1 VRHSFRVWSVIVAT
15 SVGVGLGFV
24 GSFVGSFVGGSVGG
38 SVGSFAQAK
47 SKGAPAAAAAG
58 PKKDVNACGCYK
70 DGAGACFCGKKGKC
84 ACPGDCEPKGCEEKR
99 NKEIEKEVAAETK
112 KAHEADKKQRQ
123 ASRNSDAK
131 APKPKPKPK
140 PDGVGQ

>member
-1 VRHSFRVWSVIVAT
+1 VWSVIVAT
-15 SVGVGLGFV
+15 SVGVSLGFV
-24 GSFVGSFVGGSVGG
+24 GGFA
-38 SVGSFAQAK
+38 GSFAQGK
-47 SKGAPAAAAAG
+47 SKGGTTAAAAG

-99 NKEIEKEVAAETK
+99 NKEIQKEVAAETK
-112 KAHEADKKQRQ
+112 KAADADRKQRH
-123 ASRNSDAK
+123 ASHAGTK
-131 APKPKPKPK
+131 APKRK